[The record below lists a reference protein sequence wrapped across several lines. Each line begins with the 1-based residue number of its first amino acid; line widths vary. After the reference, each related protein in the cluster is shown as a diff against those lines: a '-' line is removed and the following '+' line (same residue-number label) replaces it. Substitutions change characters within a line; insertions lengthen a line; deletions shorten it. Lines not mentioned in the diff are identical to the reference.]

1 MIITKGLIYNAKFNP
16 NNLAIIDGHHRFSYS
31 ALAKR
36 TAKLKAA
43 LKKKGVNKGDC
54 VGILM
59 LNNFRYLEL
68 FYAITSIGAIAV
80 PLNTRLSLPELEF
93 IMKDSGLEI
102 LFLQSEFLHYMPYF
116 KEKTKFIREYIVSED
131 ENKESEH
138 LLYEEMI
145 NNESVN
151 NLTYDN
157 INEDDVAFLIYTGG
171 TTGRSKGV
179 MLSHRNLLQN
189 YFHGLMGKYLV
200 FSDNFLYSNPMYH
213 LGGCSR
219 VIGVTCQGK
228 THTFL
233 KAFTPKGFLQAVQD
247 HQVTDVTLVPTM
259 LNMVLNEPD
268 FESYDVSSI
277 KTLSYGASP
286 MPVELLKKVARAFPG
301 VELYQAYGMT
311 EASPVLTV
319 LGPQDHVIDG
329 DEKKERRLASAGKNV
344 QGVEI
349 RLVDADGN
357 DVGVGQ
363 VGEVIARGS
372 NIMKGY
378 WKLPEETAASL
389 QGNWYYTGDM
399 ATIDEDNYIYIVDRK
414 KDMIIS
420 GGVNIYSIEIENTIY
435 THPDVMEATVIGVPD
450 MKWGEAVKAFV
461 VKKQGSQ
468 LSEQVLTDFLR
479 NTLAGFKVPK
489 SIEFMDE
496 LPKNGTG
503 KILKRSLRERLWEK
517 AQGV

>member
-1 MIITKGLIYNAKFNP
+1 
-16 NNLAIIDGHHRFSYS
+16 
-31 ALAKR
+31 
-36 TAKLKAA
+36 
-43 LKKKGVNKGDC
+43 
-54 VGILM
+54 
-59 LNNFRYLEL
+59 
-68 FYAITSIGAIAV
+68 
-80 PLNTRLSLPELEF
+80 
-93 IMKDSGLEI
+93 
-102 LFLQSEFLHYMPYF
+102 
-116 KEKTKFIREYIVSED
+116 
-131 ENKESEH
+131 
-138 LLYEEMI
+138 
-145 NNESVN
+145 
-151 NLTYDN
+151 
-157 INEDDVAFLIYTGG
+157 
-171 TTGRSKGV
+171 
-179 MLSHRNLLQN
+179 
-189 YFHGLMGKYLV
+189 
-200 FSDNFLYSNPMYH
+200 
-213 LGGCSR
+213 
-219 VIGVTCQGK
+219 
-228 THTFL
+228 
-233 KAFTPKGFLQAVQD
+233 
-247 HQVTDVTLVPTM
+247 VPTM

-286 MPVELLKKVARAFPG
+286 MPVELLKKVVRAFPG
-301 VELYQAYGMT
+301 VNLFQAYGMT

-349 RLVDADGN
+349 RLVDADGK
-357 DVGVGQ
+357 DVRVGQ
-363 VGEVIARGS
+363 VGEVIARGP

-450 MKWGEAVKAFV
+450 MKWGEKVKAFV

-496 LPKNGTG
+496 LPKNGAG